1 VRKMIELGYFNTE
14 LQVRR
19 WAEKNGDSIWL
30 SWKAIQPTFQ
40 PRFVPVWLNDRA
52 IEWCK
57 AWGASGGIVWTDHRA
72 FAARLSAETG
82 WRWFAGGGKDANGMM
97 IEQCSDRTIIASRQA
112 NGTGRNLQR
121 WCRGLIT
128 AFPGNGRDAE
138 QLLGRQ
144 HRDGQMNPVEID
156 VLTACRAHHADIA
169 KVIDLSRQEL
179 EEMGRANK
187 VLTAGWM

>member
-1 VRKMIELGYFNTE
+1 MIELGHFNTE

-19 WAEKNGDSIWL
+19 WAAKNGDATWL
-30 SWKAIQPTFQ
+30 AWETIQPTFI

-52 IEWCK
+52 ITHCKEW
-57 AWGASGGIVWTDHRA
+57 GRDGGIIWTDHRA

-82 WRWFAGGGKDANGMM
+82 WRWFAGGGKDQSGLM
-97 IEQCSDRTIIASRQA
+97 IEECQDQTIIASRQA

-144 HRDGQMNPVEID
+144 HRDGQMCPVHID

-169 KVIDLSRQEL
+169 KVIDLSHQEY
-179 EEMGRANK
+179 EEMGRMNK
-187 VLTAGWM
+187 VLTAGWG